1 MRISNEGTVKIT
13 YCSSHYGH
21 EPSLATAN
29 LSEKEYLL
37 ILDKLQ
43 RHTSDKDVLNEIHD
57 EYEDK
62 KSRMYYV
69 DQDDIKNVRTKFSN
83 LIETWRRWNKS
94 HDIQGKITHTT
105 VRSY

>member
-57 EYEDK
+57 EYEVIYK
-62 KSRMYYV
+62 W
-69 DQDDIKNVRTKFSN
+69 I
-83 LIETWRRWNKS
+83 
-94 HDIQGKITHTT
+94 
-105 VRSY
+105 